1 MRLEGKIAVVTGS
14 GQGIGLGIAE
24 RFAREGAAVVI
35 NDLDETRLQEAERK
49 FRSAG
54 HRVLAVRANV
64 ARADEVEM
72 LFEQTRVAF
81 GTVDILVNNAAWA
94 APIAHFLEMTEEFW
108 DTVLTTNLKSVF
120 LCSQRAARLM
130 AEQEKPGS
138 IVNISTYGAARAQR
152 EMVAYNASKGGLEAA
167 TRAMALDLAP
177 WHIRVNAVGPGP
189 IATPS
194 FLELFNTPEKL
205 DRMRMAVP
213 LERLGEP
220 ADIAGAVAFFASDD
234 AAFVTGQVL
243 YVDGGALAQIRP
255 SAYTPNLKRP
265 AREIKRQESTRS

>member
-1 MRLEGKIAVVTGS
+1 M
-14 GQGIGLGIAE
+14 
-24 RFAREGAAVVI
+24 VI
-35 NDLDETRLQEAERK
+35 NDLDEARLQEAEGT
-49 FRSAG
+49 FRDRG
-54 HRVLAVRANV
+54 HRVLAVCADV
-64 ARADEVEM
+64 ARALDVDR
-72 LFEQTRVAF
+72 LFEQAGRAF
-81 GTVDILVNNAAWA
+81 GGVDILVNNAAWA
-94 APIAHFLEMTEEFW
+94 SPIAHFLEMTEEFW

-138 IVNISTYGAARAQR
+138 IINISTYGAARAQR

-177 WHIRVNAVGPGP
+177 WRIRVNAVGPGP

-194 FLELFNTPEKL
+194 FLELFDTPEKL

-220 ADIAGAVAFFASDD
+220 ADIAGAVLFFASAD

-243 YVDGGALAQIRP
+243 YVDGGSVAQIRP
-255 SAYTPNLKRP
+255 AAYTPNLKRP
-265 AREIKRQESTRS
+265 AREIPREELTRP